1 MANASGIFGILTV
14 QVGGNRDEHP
24 LTKPV
29 LNIGRSSENDLILLD
44 DPQISRHHLRLT
56 YTAQGF
62 QVQDLGSAVGAL
74 LNGQPLAA
82 RQTYP
87 IGFDQVVQLASFQ
100 LSVRPPAAPVPPSL
114 GDKIRISARP
124 LPGLAVYAAGQMQKF
139 PLDKAVVSLGRAS
152 DNDIVISAT
161 VISGHHARLQQIGS
175 TFTISDLGSS
185 NGLTFDGQRVP
196 QKALLD
202 GDVLYVTDQVAIQYR
217 SAIGLMGGAAK
228 AEATTPPPVQVVG
241 LPTDDQPVRIG
252 RAKDNQIVLD
262 HPQVSRYHAMIE
274 RMGVGRYRIHDLKSA
289 NGVFVG
295 NKRIERESWLK
306 DDDEIQIGPFRL
318 DLKQGNIRQMEDRG
332 MRLDVLHLQKWVSKE
347 KNLLQDISL
356 AIAPQEFVALVG
368 LSGAGKSTLM
378 NALTGFNPATHGAVF
393 VNDIDLYKNFDLFRN
408 ELGYVPQ
415 KDIVHAELSVY
426 AALDYVAQLRMPP
439 DTTPDER
446 HKRILE
452 VLEDLDL
459 TERKDLP
466 IHKLS
471 GGQLKRVSIGVEL
484 LTKPRLFYLDEPTSG
499 LDPGTE
505 YNMMKLLRHL
515 ADQGRTIVLI
525 THATKNVMMCDK
537 VIFVVRGG
545 YVAFYGPPEEALIY
559 FDRFR
564 TDQERREKDMEFDSI
579 YIVLEDDKRGKP
591 TDWADRYQKSPAYQN
606 YVVERLRNRRAAA
619 ANVGPDTIA
628 RRVSSGATK
637 RVNALRQLAIL
648 SSRNLNILM
657 RDRLSL
663 ALMLLLAPG
672 IGLMDFMWGRDLFDP
687 VKGDP
692 GKIITMLFMMGL
704 ITILVGALSS
714 VLQIVKETD
723 IYKRERTVGLQV
735 GPYILSKVWIG
746 LILALYQALVFLVF
760 ELIFVHPDLPGT
772 GAYVAVYIT
781 LFIGTLSGYLFG
793 LAISAAAPNLNV
805 ALLLVIVVLVPQF
818 LFAGALLPLDLIPGG
833 EQISVIAST
842 RWAFEALVNITE
854 FGKPLVDDPCWA
866 DRPKYDEDGE
876 TGWNTVL
883 NRSDEE
889 KLALGCTCM
898 GATIFETCSA
908 FPGIQSADFYDDK
921 ARTQLAA
928 VEPQKPVSPTPYPS
942 PTPVWSPTPYPS
954 PTPLPQPSDPS
965 KLDAYMDDS
974 REQGRKYQDR
984 RQVQGDEYQAQ
995 REAQGNE
1002 YQDARQ
1008 QQGDE
1013 YAAAMETWGDQKA
1026 DWERER
1032 QRAVK
1037 GAEGM
1042 LKNIF
1047 DNYGR
1052 AFKGTVASRWLAMT
1066 IVMIVLVGLIVFF
1079 QRQKDVV

>member
-1 MANASGIFGILTV
+1 M
-14 QVGGNRDEHP
+14 
-24 LTKPV
+24 
-29 LNIGRSSENDLILLD
+29 
-44 DPQISRHHLRLT
+44 
-56 YTAQGF
+56 
-62 QVQDLGSAVGAL
+62 
-74 LNGQPLAA
+74 
-82 RQTYP
+82 
-87 IGFDQVVQLASFQ
+87 
-100 LSVRPPAAPVPPSL
+100 
-114 GDKIRISARP
+114 
-124 LPGLAVYAAGQMQKF
+124 
-139 PLDKAVVSLGRAS
+139 
-152 DNDIVISAT
+152 
-161 VISGHHARLQQIGS
+161 
-175 TFTISDLGSS
+175 
-185 NGLTFDGQRVP
+185 
-196 QKALLD
+196 
-202 GDVLYVTDQVAIQYR
+202 
-217 SAIGLMGGAAK
+217 
-228 AEATTPPPVQVVG
+228 
-241 LPTDDQPVRIG
+241 
-252 RAKDNQIVLD
+252 LD

-606 YVVERLRNRRAAA
+606 YVVERLHNRRAAA

-628 RRVSSGATK
+628 RRVSSGAPT

-692 GKIITMLFMMGL
+692 GKIIT
-704 ITILVGALSS
+704 
-714 VLQIVKETD
+714 D
-723 IYKRERTVGLQV
+723 
-735 GPYILSKVWIG
+735 
-746 LILALYQALVFLVF
+746 
-760 ELIFVHPDLPGT
+760 
-772 GAYVAVYIT
+772 
-781 LFIGTLSGYLFG
+781 
-793 LAISAAAPNLNV
+793 LAISLAVGGDCLSDLAVIRAEPGLFGPVASDATVSRLITVLGADPDTVVKAIAMARKTTRLRAWGLAGDNAPTAGINPAHPLIIDLDATLVTAHSDKEHAAPTFKKGYGFHTLC
-805 ALLLVIVVLVPQF
+805 AFADHGSSGTGEPLVIMLRPGN
-818 LFAGALLPLDLIPGG
+818 AGSNLSLIH
-833 EQISVIAST
+833 ISEPT
-842 RWAFEALVNITE
+842 R
-854 FGKPLVDDPCWA
+854 
-866 DRPKYDEDGE
+866 
-876 TGWNTVL
+876 
-883 NRSDEE
+883 
-889 KLALGCTCM
+889 
-898 GATIFETCSA
+898 
-908 FPGIQSADFYDDK
+908 
-921 ARTQLAA
+921 
-928 VEPQKPVSPTPYPS
+928 PY
-942 PTPVWSPTPYPS
+942 
-954 PTPLPQPSDPS
+954 
-965 KLDAYMDDS
+965 
-974 REQGRKYQDR
+974 
-984 RQVQGDEYQAQ
+984 
-995 REAQGNE
+995 
-1002 YQDARQ
+1002 
-1008 QQGDE
+1008 
-1013 YAAAMETWGDQKA
+1013 
-1026 DWERER
+1026 
-1032 QRAVK
+1032 
-1037 GAEGM
+1037 
-1042 LKNIF
+1042 
-1047 DNYGR
+1047 
-1052 AFKGTVASRWLAMT
+1052 
-1066 IVMIVLVGLIVFF
+1066 
-1079 QRQKDVV
+1079 